1 MIEKPDSGRNKPY
14 WRSNLRLV
22 SILLAIWAL
31 VTFAPAY
38 FADTLSELVFFGW
51 PFPFWVAAFGAPTV
65 FLILV
70 GVYAWRMESLD
81 RQPQDDRAAH
91 N

>member
-1 MIEKPDSGRNKPY
+1 MIEQPYSGKQVRY
-14 WRSNLRLV
+14 WRRNLRLV
-22 SILLAIWAL
+22 SILLAIWVL
-31 VTFAPAY
+31 VTFVPAY
-38 FADTLSELVFFGW
+38 FAEALSELVFFGW
-51 PFPFWVAAFGAPTV
+51 PFPFWVAAFGAPSV

-81 RQPQDDRAAH
+81 RQPHNDRAAH